1 MKVYK
6 THLASPETHRQKKSW
21 HAAEQNLHKK
31 RGKRW
36 CNQPRNKLAEGTYIL
51 TSWRTIG
58 WKEEVSWSTVQSA
71 GMAATSCICPKANA
85 ASCASRLDASLI
97 ATKPRTTRHT
107 IKFSSLLSLP
117 LHQKVTLKKTL
128 KNQTKT
134 NKMQQHHIPKPQV
147 KIFPSTKI
155 RETLRKENLGGLQ
168 HRIKILNR
176 TDRKTYR
183 PTDRPTDRPLMRAW
197 RGPSPFKLRR
207 VKRARQRS
215 EMGELGS
222 SKSCCRNTSMSCC
235 CCSIAKNTRS
245 VGEEERKAFGSHWRR
260 FWRILRAHY
269 TTFEGTL
276 CHFWAHIMPLLRVR

>member
-1 MKVYK
+1 M
-6 THLASPETHRQKKSW
+6 
-21 HAAEQNLHKK
+21 
-31 RGKRW
+31 
-36 CNQPRNKLAEGTYIL
+36 
-51 TSWRTIG
+51 
-58 WKEEVSWSTVQSA
+58 
-71 GMAATSCICPKANA
+71 
-85 ASCASRLDASLI
+85 
-97 ATKPRTTRHT
+97 
-107 IKFSSLLSLP
+107 
-117 LHQKVTLKKTL
+117 
-128 KNQTKT
+128 
-134 NKMQQHHIPKPQV
+134 
-147 KIFPSTKI
+147 

-176 TDRKTYR
+176 THTQ
-183 PTDRPTDRPLMRAW
+183 TGRPTDRPLMRAW

-245 VGEEERKAFGSHWRR
+245 VGEEERKAFGGHWRR
-260 FWRILRAHY
+260 FWRIVRPYY